1 MPESDINNIETI
13 SEEKPRE
20 IKALDTKEVSIVD
33 KPAILRE
40 FIIYRRQDMGV
51 FDPEKDET
59 KEPTQKAEETP
70 EEKKEPETTQETTTE
85 EPKNE
90 AILKVYE
97 NGDIELEDEKVEKGK
112 RFTTN
117 RISALTKSVQEL
129 LGVLASVDLEATK
142 NIIEGISKEMFPVD
156 KSEESKASNPE
167 DVKKAVEE
175 AIAEKFESLDKRLDA
190 IEGTRKEAQS
200 KEDSVEKKLDQDE
213 SVFKGIL

>member
-1 MPESDINNIETI
+1 
-13 SEEKPRE
+13 
-20 IKALDTKEVSIVD
+20 
-33 KPAILRE
+33 
-40 FIIYRRQDMGV
+40 MGV

-59 KEPTQKAEETP
+59 KEPTQKAKETP
-70 EEKKEPETTQETTTE
+70 EKEPEASQETKTE

-90 AILKVYE
+90 ALLKVYE
-97 NGDIELEDEKVEKGK
+97 DGNIEFDNEKVEKGK

-129 LGVLASVDLEATK
+129 LNVLASVDLEATK

-156 KSEESKASNPE
+156 KSEESKADSE
-167 DVKKAVEE
+167 KATSDIV
-175 AIAEKFESLDKRLDA
+175 EKFEAFEKRLEA
-190 IEGTRKEAQS
+190 VEGTRKEAQS

>member
-1 MPESDINNIETI
+1 MSESDINNVENI
-13 SEEKPRE
+13 SEKPRE

-59 KEPTQKAEETP
+59 KESTQKAEETP
-70 EEKKEPETTQETTTE
+70 EKEPEASQETKTE

-90 AILKVYE
+90 AVLKVYE
-97 NGDIELEDEKVEKGK
+97 DGNIEFDNEKVEKGK

-156 KSEESKASNPE
+156 KSEEIKASNPE

-175 AIAEKFESLDKRLDA
+175 AIAEKFESLEKRIDV
-190 IEGTRKEAQS
+190 IEGTRKEPKS
-200 KEDSVEKKLDQDE
+200 KEDSVEKKVDKKDE
-213 SVFKGIL
+213 PIFKGIL

>member
-1 MPESDINNIETI
+1 MSESGIDNVENI
-13 SEEKPRE
+13 SKKPRE

-59 KEPTQKAEETP
+59 KESTQKAEETP
-70 EEKKEPETTQETTTE
+70 EKKELETSQETVTE

-90 AILKVYE
+90 AVLKVYE
-97 NGDIELEDEKVEKGK
+97 DGNIEFDNEKVEKGK

-156 KSEESKASNPE
+156 KSEESKADSE
-167 DVKKAVEE
+167 KATSDIV
-175 AIAEKFESLDKRLDA
+175 EKFEAFEKRLEA
-190 IEGTRKEAQS
+190 VERTRKEAQS

>member
-1 MPESDINNIETI
+1 
-13 SEEKPRE
+13 
-20 IKALDTKEVSIVD
+20 
-33 KPAILRE
+33 
-40 FIIYRRQDMGV
+40 MGV
-51 FDPEKDET
+51 FDPEEDET

-70 EEKKEPETTQETTTE
+70 EKEPEASQETQTE

-90 AILKVYE
+90 AVLKVYE
-97 NGDIELEDEKVEKGK
+97 DGNIEFDNEKVEKGK

-129 LGVLASVDLEATK
+129 LNVLASVDLEATK

-156 KSEESKASNPE
+156 KSEESKADSE
-167 DVKKAVEE
+167 KATSDIV
-175 AIAEKFESLDKRLDA
+175 EKFEAFEKRLEA
-190 IEGTRKEAQS
+190 VEGTRKEAQS